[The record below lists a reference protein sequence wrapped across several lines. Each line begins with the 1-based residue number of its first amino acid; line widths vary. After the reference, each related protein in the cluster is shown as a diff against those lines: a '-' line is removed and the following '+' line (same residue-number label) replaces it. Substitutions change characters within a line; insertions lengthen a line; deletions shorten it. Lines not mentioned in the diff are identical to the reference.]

1 MVRAGG
7 PTVLRRC
14 SEVLSRLRA
23 CMRGVGA
30 LEILREMR
38 ADEPT
43 VLRRCSEVLS
53 RVRACM
59 RGVGAL
65 EVLREIRADGPT
77 VLRGCSPMCVR
88 VCGSQEVLSR
98 VRACVLRGWYSRGS
112 PRDTRGWT
120 DGTQEPLKRA
130 VHVVLCMLAEWLKL
144 CCVVFRC
151 SDGALQVAAYL
162 VLVVARSGRI
172 MLLLRTQA

>member
-1 MVRAGG
+1 
-7 PTVLRRC
+7 
-14 SEVLSRLRA
+14 
-23 CMRGVGA
+23 
-30 LEILREMR
+30 
-38 ADEPT
+38 
-43 VLRRCSEVLS
+43 
-53 RVRACM
+53 
-59 RGVGAL
+59 
-65 EVLREIRADGPT
+65 
-77 VLRGCSPMCVR
+77 MCVR
-88 VCGSQEVLSR
+88 VCGTQEVLSC

-130 VHVVLCMLAEWLKL
+130 VHVAVLRMLAEWLKL
-144 CCVVFRC
+144 CCVVFCC